1 MSTTLEKRKASKR
14 KAIEH
19 RYNMRLSLPLRSK
32 EQKTRGQKYHFWQKG
47 LWRGEGGGGNVRK
60 TRGCREAGNHGR
72 PLNESAYTASF
83 DRPPSCT
90 YASLPIGRW
99 RNSASQSRLPINLS
113 TLLTLRPSSSGKGGF
128 LGKQIFFPPRCLH
141 VDIEKELDG

>member
-47 LWRGEGGGGNVRK
+47 LWRGKGEEGTFEK
-60 TRGCREAGNHGR
+60 REVV
-72 PLNESAYTASF
+72 E
-83 DRPPSCT
+83 
-90 YASLPIGRW
+90 
-99 RNSASQSRLPINLS
+99 RLE
-113 TLLTLRPSSSGKGGF
+113 TT
-128 LGKQIFFPPRCLH
+128 
-141 VDIEKELDG
+141 DGH